1 LPVVEIVTSEPSSPA
16 DAEPVTTATPWH
28 WVPIALFTVFTALNM
43 LDRQLL
49 AAAGPAIRR
58 EFGLTNQ
65 QFGLLGSAFS
75 AASTLAAPV
84 AGFLFDR
91 VGLAIGAAGS
101 LLFWSIAGMA
111 TGLTRSFGALMSARF
126 GLAVGES
133 GAAAA
138 PGIVVASYLGTEN
151 WGIGAAFLAAGTSF
165 GSIAAPLVIAAIA
178 PRYGWRAAF
187 LICGVAGLVWIPLWL
202 KTASIVPPRFRVAS
216 KELVSIPGLFADR
229 RFLALIVAYALA
241 RQTLWVT
248 WTTLYFV
255 DARHMAMADA
265 NRQFVWMPSVFG
277 ASGAFVAGAL
287 TLHWIRRG
295 MTGLQARLRTCWI
308 FSPLV
313 LCSAAVPFIDSNGLA
328 AVMIGLSFFGSVCV
342 WSSAHL
348 MPIDVFG
355 VGRSAF
361 TYAVLEGSFTGL
373 QVIATP
379 AIGALI
385 DRYGYTL
392 TCMVVPLLPLL
403 GVVIATFWLTPS
415 RVKAV

>member
-1 LPVVEIVTSEPSSPA
+1 
-16 DAEPVTTATPWH
+16 
-28 WVPIALFTVFTALNM
+28 VPIALFTVFTALNM

-65 QFGLLGSAFS
+65 QFGWLGSAFS
-75 AASTLAAPV
+75 AATTIAAPV
-84 AGFLFDR
+84 AGLLFDR

-111 TGLTRSFGALMSARF
+111 TGFTQSFRALMTARF
-126 GLAVGES
+126 GLALGES

-138 PGIVVASYLGTEN
+138 PGIVVSSYLGAAQ
-151 WGIGAAFLAAGTSF
+151 WGVGAAFLAVGTSL
-165 GSIAAPLVIAAIA
+165 GSIAAPLVTAEMA
-178 PRYGWRAAF
+178 PRYGWRATF
-187 LICGVAGLVWIPLWL
+187 LICGAAGLLWIPVWL
-202 KTASIVPPRFRVAS
+202 KTASRIPPRSRVAS
-216 KELVSIPGLFADR
+216 RKLVSIPGLFADR
-229 RFLALIVAYALA
+229 RFLAIIAAYALA

-255 DARHMAMADA
+255 DARHMAMAEA
-265 NRQFVWMPSVFG
+265 NRQFAWMPSVFG

-287 TLHWIRRG
+287 AMRWIRQG
-295 MTGLQARLRTCWI
+295 IPGLQARLRSCWL

-313 LCSAAVPFIDSNGLA
+313 LCSALVPFVDSASFA
-328 AVMIGLSFFGSVCV
+328 AVLIGVSFFGSVCV
-342 WSSAHL
+342 WSSTHL
-348 MPIDVFG
+348 MPIDVYG
-355 VGRSAF
+355 VDRSAF

-385 DRYGYTL
+385 DTYGYTL
-392 TCMVVPLLPLL
+392 TCMVVPLMPML
-403 GVVIATFWLTPS
+403 GVAIATFGLTPS
-415 RVKAV
+415 TAKAV